1 MPFVRLETSIA
12 LPAAQ
17 RLDLLHD
24 VIACAAEHLSIPAQ
38 FCRAAYDFVDRAERV
53 IGTGSDEPWVMAY
66 AHMKAGRTSASK
78 AAFTNALFD
87 LLAARLDAPRSALRI
102 LISDYAP
109 EDWNNGG
116 DAGSTLR

>member
-1 MPFVRLETSIA
+1 MPFVRLETSVA

-17 RLDLLHD
+17 RLDVLQA
-24 VIACAAEHLSIPAQ
+24 VIACAAQHLAVPAQ
-38 FCRAAYDFVDRAERV
+38 ACRAAYDLIDRTDRA
-53 IGTGSDEPWVMAY
+53 IGTGTNEPWTIAY
-66 AHMKAGRTSASK
+66 AHMKAGRTRAVK

-87 LLAARLDAPRSALRI
+87 LLAARLDVPRSTLRI

-116 DAGSTLR
+116 DAESTLR